1 MASKLTLNDA
11 APEAAPA
18 AHAKNGEHEYT
29 DRNGRKV
36 VIKRPREIVRL
47 HMSEAV
53 GDVPDRA
60 YASYYAIL
68 WVVSIDGVVKN
79 FTTKR
84 EMMAVIDQI
93 DDGMSDLYTEIAKAS
108 GVANGD
114 EVATA
119 KK

>member
-1 MASKLTLNDA
+1 MAAKLTLNDA
-11 APEAAPA
+11 AHESIAVAPV
-18 AHAKNGEHEYT
+18 KNGEHEYT

-47 HMSEAV
+47 NMSEVV

-68 WVVSIDGVVKN
+68 WVVSIDGVVQN
-79 FTTKR
+79 FATKR
-84 EMMAVIDQI
+84 EMMAVIDKL
-93 DDGMSDLYTEIAKAS
+93 DDGMADLYGEIARAS
-108 GVANGD
+108 GVDSGD
-114 EVATA
+114 EVAAA

>member
-1 MASKLTLNDA
+1 MTKLTLNDT
-11 APEAAPA
+11 PA
-18 AHAKNGEHEYT
+18 AAEKPAPAKNGEHSYT
-29 DRNGRKV
+29 DRNGRVV

-47 HMSEAV
+47 HMTEAV

-68 WVVSIDGVVKN
+68 WVVSIDGVVQN
-79 FTTKR
+79 FATKR
-84 EMMAVIDQI
+84 EMMAVIDRL
-93 DDGMSDLYTEIAKAS
+93 DDGMADLYAEIAKAS
-108 GVANGD
+108 GIADKDD

>member
-1 MASKLTLNDA
+1 MAAKLTLD
-11 APEAAPA
+11 EAAPVAQA
-18 AHAKNGEHEYT
+18 APAPVNGERTYT
-29 DRNGRKV
+29 DHNGRVV

-68 WVVSIDGVVKN
+68 WVVSIDGVVQN
-79 FTTKR
+79 FATKR
-84 EMMAVIDQI
+84 EMMAVIDRL
-93 DDGMSDLYTEIAKAS
+93 DDGMKDLYVEIAKAS
-108 GVANGD
+108 GVESDD
-114 EVATA
+114 EVSAA

>member
-1 MASKLTLNDA
+1 MASKLTMNDA
-11 APEAAPA
+11 APEVVTAAP
-18 AHAKNGEHEYT
+18 AKNGEHEYT
-29 DRNGRKV
+29 DRNGLKV

-79 FTTKR
+79 FATKR
-84 EMMAVIDQI
+84 EMMAVIDQL
-93 DDGMSDLYTEIAKAS
+93 DDGMSDLYPEIARAS
-108 GVANGD
+108 GVATSD
-114 EVATA
+114 EVAAA